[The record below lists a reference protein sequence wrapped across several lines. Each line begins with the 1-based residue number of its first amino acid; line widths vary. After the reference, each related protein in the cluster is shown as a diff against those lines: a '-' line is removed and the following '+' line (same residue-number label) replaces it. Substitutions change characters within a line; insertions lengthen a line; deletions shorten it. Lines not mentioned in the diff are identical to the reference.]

1 MAAPRASSRSAA
13 SAKGQDAPFD
23 ELRLPAPELLM
34 ARARD
39 PRQARL
45 RTYLERLA
53 TDPPQVLLLE
63 GGDAVSRLAMGL
75 WWTALHHC
83 TGPDTARAAVHTP
96 PQPASLLP
104 GLLPPA
110 PTGPTVPAGSGAAER
125 PCLDCSDCRQIFTGV
140 HHALHVLDGAGDLI
154 RIDQVREIIQKLPE
168 KPRHGRLRCI
178 LLHEAHN
185 CKAETAN
192 TLLKSLEDP
201 RPGNSF
207 LLLAP
212 QRERLLPTLVSR
224 SLVLSLAWPDP
235 HQQPQHFKEDTTLQQ
250 AVETWT
256 TRLDSLVA
264 DGRGWFGASLAKD
277 ALDKPT
283 AQALVLELQRRLV
296 QALLGE
302 PQGCLGRLDPE
313 SLQRLHLVLDEAHA
327 SLEYNVTPALVLDWV
342 ATRIYLAA
350 KRPQAMATS

>member
-1 MAAPRASSRSAA
+1 MAAPRASARSTAPAA
-13 SAKGQDAPFD
+13 GAGTPFD
-23 ELRLPAPELLM
+23 ALRLPSPEVLM

-45 RTYLERLA
+45 RTLLERLA
-53 TDPPQVLLLE
+53 GSPPQVLLLE

-75 WWTALHHC
+75 WWTAWHQC
-83 TGPDTARAAVHTP
+83 TGPE
-96 PQPASLLP
+96 PAPGPAPSAGSLPGLLP
-104 GLLPPA
+104 GLLQDRQQPLPQQRTA
-110 PTGPTVPAGSGAAER
+110 PAER
-125 PCLDCSDCRQIFTGV
+125 PCLACASCRQVFTGV
-140 HHALHVLDGAGDLI
+140 HHSLHLLDGASDLI
-154 RIDQVREIIQKLPE
+154 RIDDVREVMQKLSE
-168 KPRHGRLRCI
+168 KPRQGQLRCI
-178 LLHEAHN
+178 LLNEAHN

-201 RPGNSF
+201 RLGNCF

-224 SLVLSLAWPDP
+224 SFTLSLAWPDP
-235 HQQPQHFKEDTTLQQ
+235 HQPPSHFKEDTTLQQ

-256 TRLDSLVA
+256 ARLDSLVA
-264 DGRGWFGASLAKD
+264 DGRGWFGAALSKE

-283 AQALVLELQRRLV
+283 AQALVLELQRRLAL
-296 QALLGE
+296 ALLGE
-302 PQGCLGRLDPE
+302 PHGCLGRLDAE
-313 SLQRLHLVLDEAHA
+313 SLQRLDTVLAEAHA